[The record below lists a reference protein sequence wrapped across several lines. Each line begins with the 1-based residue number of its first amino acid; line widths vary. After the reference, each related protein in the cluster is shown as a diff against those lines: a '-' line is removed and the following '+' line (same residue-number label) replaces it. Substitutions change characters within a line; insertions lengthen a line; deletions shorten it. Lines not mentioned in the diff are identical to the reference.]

1 MMKKR
6 VYLSLM
12 ALLLSAITYAEK
24 KNVTVGDLTYKIDTE
39 EHFAIIVSAGSDT
52 HSLNISSSIT
62 YENIT

>member
-24 KNVTVGDLTYKIDTE
+24 KNVTVGDLTYKIDTALM
-39 EHFAIIVSAGSDT
+39 HFINVR
-52 HSLNISSSIT
+52 
-62 YENIT
+62 